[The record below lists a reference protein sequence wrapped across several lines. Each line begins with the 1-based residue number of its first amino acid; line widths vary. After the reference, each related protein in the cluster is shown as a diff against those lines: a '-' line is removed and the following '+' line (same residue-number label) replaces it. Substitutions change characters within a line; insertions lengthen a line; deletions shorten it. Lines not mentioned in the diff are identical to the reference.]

1 MKANLALAGAMAG
14 LLLVG
19 AAGAWFYLEL
29 SRTSGAAAG
38 DAAATRLRQDTD
50 RHGRSIAI
58 GDNPALCGNHG
69 IPEVAC
75 PFCDPDLVEERGHC
89 GAHDVA
95 EALCTRCNPVLIA
108 AFKAEGNWCAEHGLP
123 ESQCAVC
130 NAPLAAATVP
140 TLIDLPAEPTRRASQ
155 DDEILRW
162 KRKPSSDCIKTL
174 SIVRLD
180 SPETARAAGLA
191 FEEVVARP
199 VRETVSCAVELAFNG
214 DRYARLAARAPG
226 VVSAV
231 HRDLGDHVAPREV
244 LATVDSVALGSAKAG
259 YLQAL
264 TLATLW
270 EKNHAREQALEAN
283 RVATARDV
291 LEAETRLVESRIA
304 LDSSAQKLR
313 NLGLSE
319 EAIRRVADDNDTSSD
334 LAVTAPF
341 AGVVVERTAVIG
353 EVVDTARPLFAIA
366 DTSTMWA
373 WLDLYEADVAR
384 VRVGQRVEIGIEG
397 LGDQVFTGIASWIS
411 AHVDPRTRTLK
422 VRATV
427 ENTDGLLRANM
438 FGHGQITVR
447 QRDEAIVIPKSAVQ
461 WEGCC
466 NVVFVRHTDTV
477 YQPYTVDLGYEGD
490 GFYVVEKG
498 LAAGEM
504 IVTQGAFL
512 LKTEILKG
520 NIGAGCCEVDPG
532 ANRNPE

>member
-1 MKANLALAGAMAG
+1 MKANLALTGAMAG
-14 LLLVG
+14 LLLVV
-19 AAGAWFYLEL
+19 AAGAWFYLRL
-29 SRTSGAAAG
+29 SDPSGAAPG
-38 DAAATRLRQDTD
+38 DAAATPLRQD
-50 RHGRSIAI
+50 RVQHGRSIAI
-58 GDNPALCGNHG
+58 GDNPVLCPNHG

-75 PFCDPDLVEERGHC
+75 PFCDPGLIQERGYC
-89 GAHDVA
+89 GGHDVA

-108 AFKAEGNWCAEHGLP
+108 AFKVEGDWCAEHGLP
-123 ESQCAVC
+123 DSQCVVC
-130 NAPLAAATVP
+130 NAPLAAAGVP
-140 TLIDLPAEPTRRASQ
+140 TLIDLPGEPPRRAPQ
-155 DDEILRW
+155 DDEVLRW
-162 KRKPSSDCIKTL
+162 KRTPSSGCTKTL

-180 SPETARAAGLA
+180 SPDVARAAGLA
-191 FEEVVARP
+191 FEKVVARP
-199 VRETVSCAVELAFNG
+199 VRETISCNVEVAFNG
-214 DRYARLAARAPG
+214 NRYARLAARASG

-231 HRDLGDHVAPREV
+231 HRDLGDHVAPGDV
-244 LATVDSVALGSAKAG
+244 LATVDSVALGSAKAE

-264 TLATLW
+264 TLLTLW

-283 RVATARDV
+283 HVATARDV
-291 LEAETRLVESRIA
+291 LEAETKLVESRIA

-319 EAIRRVADDNDTSSD
+319 EAIRRVADDNDTSSG

-341 AGVVVERTAVIG
+341 AGVVVERDAVIG

-373 WLDLYEADVAR
+373 WLDLYEADMAR
-384 VRVGQRVEIGIEG
+384 VRIGQRVEIGIEG
-397 LGDQVFTGIASWIS
+397 LGDRVFTGTATWIS

-422 VRATV
+422 VRVTV
-427 ENTDGLLRANM
+427 DNVDGLLRANM

-477 YQPYTVDLGYEGD
+477 YQPYKVDLGYEGD

-498 LAAGEM
+498 LSAGEM

-532 ANRNPE
+532 ANRNAE